1 MPWQVHL
8 SSNHQKNWNL
18 KKKEEEEEI
27 KSNTRATLQTLQAL
41 VTMAHVKVH
50 ENIIRNRMK
59 K

>member
-8 SSNHQKNWNL
+8 SSNHQKNW
-18 KKKEEEEEI
+18 KEEEI

>member
-18 KKKEEEEEI
+18 KKKEEI
-27 KSNTRATLQTLQAL
+27 KSNTRATTQTLQAL
-41 VTMAHVKVH
+41 VSMAHVKVH

>member
-18 KKKEEEEEI
+18 KKKKEEI
-27 KSNTRATLQTLQAL
+27 KSNTRATTQTLQAL
-41 VTMAHVKVH
+41 VSMAHVKVH